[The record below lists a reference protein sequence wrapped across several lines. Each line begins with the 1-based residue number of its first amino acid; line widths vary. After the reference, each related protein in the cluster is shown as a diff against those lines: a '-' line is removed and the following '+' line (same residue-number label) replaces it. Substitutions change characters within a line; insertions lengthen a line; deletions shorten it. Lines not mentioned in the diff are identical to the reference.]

1 MPLTALA
8 LNCTLK
14 AASGGEPSSTDR
26 LLGELLAALAG
37 HGVTHETV
45 RVVAEN
51 LMPGVE
57 TDMGDGD
64 DWPTLRARILA
75 ADILV
80 FGSSIWLGHLN
91 SVAQRVLER
100 MDAFL
105 SDATDSGV
113 LPPFGKVAV
122 VATVG
127 NEDGAHHVNAELF
140 QGLNDVG
147 FTIPAG
153 GAIYWVGEAMGKI
166 DYKDL
171 PATPE
176 KVAAATRTCARNAVH
191 LAGLLKGAAYPAM

>member
-8 LNCTLK
+8 LNCSLK
-14 AASGGEPSSTDR
+14 PASAGPSSTDR
-26 LLGELLAALAG
+26 LIDEVLAALG
-37 HGVTHETV
+37 EYGVTGDTV
-45 RVVAEN
+45 RVVEAN
-51 LMPGVE
+51 LLPGTD

-64 DWPTLRARILA
+64 GWPALRTRILA

-80 FGSSIWLGHLN
+80 FGSPIWLGHLN
-91 SVAQRVLER
+91 SVGQRVLER

-105 SDATDSGV
+105 SDATDAGV

-127 NEDGAHHVNAELF
+127 NEDGAHHVTAQVY
-140 QGLNDVG
+140 QGLADVG

-153 GAIYWVGEAMGKI
+153 GAVYWVGEAMGRI

-171 PATPE
+171 PETPE
-176 KVAAATRTCARNAVH
+176 KVAAATRTMVRNAAH
-191 LAGLLKGAAYPAM
+191 LATLLKAQTYPG